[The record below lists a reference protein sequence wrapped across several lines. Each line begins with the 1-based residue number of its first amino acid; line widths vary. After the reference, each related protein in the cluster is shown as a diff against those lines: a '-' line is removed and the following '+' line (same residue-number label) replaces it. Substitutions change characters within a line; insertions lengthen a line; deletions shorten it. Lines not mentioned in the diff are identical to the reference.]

1 MADEPTNIVEI
12 PRKKNGQFQKGVSGN
27 PLGSAR
33 PRVYRDLDGQKREI
47 QDLFRE
53 GAPAV
58 FEIMLRMIHDSK
70 TPPGVK
76 ANLIKEYFNRAVGK
90 PAITIMSPEQENYD
104 GLDFAK
110 LDDDALSK
118 VMTLIAQNGDE

>member
-1 MADEPTNIVEI
+1 M
-12 PRKKNGQFQKGVSGN
+12 
-27 PLGSAR
+27 
-33 PRVYRDLDGQKREI
+33 VYRDLDGQKREI
-47 QDLFRE
+47 QDLFRD

-58 FEIMLRMIHDSK
+58 FTIMFKMIVDPK

-90 PAITIMSPEQENYD
+90 PAITIMSPEQDNYD

-118 VMTLIAQNGDE
+118 VMTLIAQNGDK